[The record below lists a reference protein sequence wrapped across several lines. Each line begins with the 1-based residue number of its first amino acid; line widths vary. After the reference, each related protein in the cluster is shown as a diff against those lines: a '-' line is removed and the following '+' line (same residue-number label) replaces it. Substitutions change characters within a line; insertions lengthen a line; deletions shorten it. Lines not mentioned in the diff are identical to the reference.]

1 MSNVTFLPWVTPEE
15 NSTTASQTK
24 GPSDPPGG
32 LFGGTTAH
40 VTFVEAV
47 ETVEALGTAP
57 VGTGDVADDAS
68 DEPGNAFNADK
79 VEATLLRKLHAHDMT
94 VREAEIWLNEQF
106 ASREEITDWVEKF
119 TRLGYLND
127 ERLAVELATR
137 LSERKG
143 QSRSIIS
150 RELRRRGVDS
160 SAAEAALDG
169 LDSGAEESQAA
180 ELALTRVRQFSRLDD
195 ATAERRLVG
204 FLSRRGYT
212 GQVVREATKAA
223 MATRSPTGGGK
234 GRGGVS
240 FR

>member
-1 MSNVTFLPWVTPEE
+1 MSNVTFLPWVTPEDD
-15 NSTTASQTK
+15 STPVSQTK

-32 LFGGTTAH
+32 LFGGTTAR
-40 VTFVEAV
+40 VKFIEAIEDIAEQEAPHAAAP
-47 ETVEALGTAP
+47 ETAET
-57 VGTGDVADDAS
+57 
-68 DEPGNAFNADK
+68 EPEPENAFNADK

-94 VREAEIWLNEQF
+94 IREAEIWLNEQF
-106 ASREEITDWVEKF
+106 ASREEIADWVEKF

-150 RELRRRGVDS
+150 RELRRRGVDNA
-160 SAAEAALDG
+160 AAEAALDG
-169 LDSGAEESQAA
+169 LDSGAEENQAA

-223 MATRSPTGGGK
+223 MATRSPS

>member
-1 MSNVTFLPWVTPEE
+1 MSNVTFLPWVTPEDD
-15 NSTTASQTK
+15 STPAAHTK

-32 LFGGTTAH
+32 LFGGTPSR
-40 VTFVEAV
+40 VTFIEAVEAV
-47 ETVEALGTAP
+47 ETFVP
-57 VGTGDVADDAS
+57 ADDL
-68 DEPGNAFNADK
+68 EPENAFNADK
-79 VEATLLRKLHAHDMT
+79 VEATLLRKLHSHDMT
-94 VREAEIWLNEQF
+94 VREAELWLNEQF
-106 ASREEITDWVEKF
+106 ASREEIADWVEKF

-150 RELRRRGVDS
+150 RELRRRGVDA

-169 LDSGAEESQAA
+169 LDSGAEENQAA

-223 MATRSPTGGGK
+223 MATRSPS

>member
-1 MSNVTFLPWVTPEE
+1 MSNVTFLPWVSPEDDSTPV
-15 NSTTASQTK
+15 SHTK

-32 LFGGTTAH
+32 LFGGTTPR
-40 VTFVEAV
+40 VKFVEA
-47 ETVEALGTAP
+47 L
-57 VGTGDVADDAS
+57 
-68 DEPGNAFNADK
+68 EPEPDTEPESEPEPENAFNADK
-79 VEATLLRKLHAHDMT
+79 VEATLLRKLHSHDMT

-106 ASREEITDWVEKF
+106 ASREEIADWVEKF

-150 RELRRRGVDS
+150 RELRRRGVDAG
-160 SAAEAALDG
+160 AAEAALDG
-169 LDSGAEESQAA
+169 LDSGAEENQAA

-223 MATRSPTGGGK
+223 MATRSPS

>member
-1 MSNVTFLPWVTPEE
+1 MSNVTFLPWVTPEDD
-15 NSTTASQTK
+15 STPVSQTK

-32 LFGGTTAH
+32 LFGGTTSR
-40 VTFVEAV
+40 VKFVEAV
-47 ETVEALGTAP
+47 EDQESETDSERPAGLDRQAENE
-57 VGTGDVADDAS
+57 S
-68 DEPGNAFNADK
+68 EPENAFNADK

-94 VREAEIWLNEQF
+94 IREAEIWLNEQF
-106 ASREEITDWVEKF
+106 ASREEIADWVEKF

-150 RELRRRGVDS
+150 RELRRRGVDNA
-160 SAAEAALDG
+160 AAEAALEG
-169 LDSGAEESQAA
+169 LDSGAEENQAA

-223 MATRSPTGGGK
+223 MATRTPS

>member
-1 MSNVTFLPWVTPEE
+1 MSNVTFLPWVNPEDDSTPV
-15 NSTTASQTK
+15 SDSK
-24 GPSDPPGG
+24 GPSDSRLDASDG
-32 LFGGTTAH
+32 LFDKTTAR
-40 VTFVEAV
+40 VRFVEAV
-47 ETVEALGTAP
+47 QEPHQPEEVEP
-57 VGTGDVADDAS
+57 
-68 DEPGNAFNADK
+68 ENAFNADK

-106 ASREEITDWVEKF
+106 ASREEIADWVEKF

-150 RELRRRGVDS
+150 RELRRRGVDAA
-160 SAAEAALDG
+160 AAEAALDG
-169 LDSGAEESQAA
+169 LDSGAEENQAA

-223 MATRSPTGGGK
+223 MATRSSGGNGS

>member
-1 MSNVTFLPWVTPEE
+1 MSNVTFLPWVSPEDDSTP
-15 NSTTASQTK
+15 ASHTK

-32 LFGGTTAH
+32 LFGGTPSG
-40 VTFVEAV
+40 VTFIEAV
-47 ETVEALGTAP
+47 ESVDTFVP
-57 VGTGDVADDAS
+57 ADDL
-68 DEPGNAFNADK
+68 EPENAFNADK
-79 VEATLLRKLHAHDMT
+79 VEATLLRKLHSHDMT
-94 VREAEIWLNEQF
+94 VREAELWLNEQF
-106 ASREEITDWVEKF
+106 ASREEIADWVEKF

-150 RELRRRGVDS
+150 RELRRRGVDA

-169 LDSGAEESQAA
+169 LDSGAEENQAA

-223 MATRSPTGGGK
+223 MATRSPS

>member
-1 MSNVTFLPWVTPEE
+1 
-15 NSTTASQTK
+15 
-24 GPSDPPGG
+24 
-32 LFGGTTAH
+32 
-40 VTFVEAV
+40 
-47 ETVEALGTAP
+47 
-57 VGTGDVADDAS
+57 
-68 DEPGNAFNADK
+68 
-79 VEATLLRKLHAHDMT
+79 
-94 VREAEIWLNEQF
+94 
-106 ASREEITDWVEKF
+106 
-119 TRLGYLND
+119 LGYLND

-160 SAAEAALDG
+160 AAAEAALDG
-169 LDSGAEESQAA
+169 LDAGAEENQAA

-223 MATRSPTGGGK
+223 MATRSPS

>member
-1 MSNVTFLPWVTPEE
+1 MSNVTFLPWVNPE
-15 NSTTASQTK
+15 A
-24 GPSDPPGG
+24 
-32 LFGGTTAH
+32 
-40 VTFVEAV
+40 
-47 ETVEALGTAP
+47 
-57 VGTGDVADDAS
+57 
-68 DEPGNAFNADK
+68 EPENAFNADK
-79 VEATLLRKLHAHDMT
+79 VEATLLRKLHSHDMT

-106 ASREEITDWVEKF
+106 ASREEIFDWVEKF

-127 ERLAVELATR
+127 ERLAVEVATR

-150 RELRRRGVDS
+150 RELRRRGVEV
-160 SAAEAALDG
+160 SAVETALEG
-169 LDSGAEESQAA
+169 LDSGAEENQAA

-212 GQVVREATKAA
+212 GQVVREAAKAA
-223 MATRSPTGGGK
+223 MATRSPS

>member
-1 MSNVTFLPWVTPEE
+1 MSNVTFLPWVTPEDD
-15 NSTTASQTK
+15 STPVSQTK

-32 LFGGTTAH
+32 LFGGTTAR
-40 VTFVEAV
+40 VRFIEAV
-47 ETVEALGTAP
+47 EDESVE
-57 VGTGDVADDAS
+57 
-68 DEPGNAFNADK
+68 DEPVHVGALPLSSAGDEEPENAFNADK

-94 VREAEIWLNEQF
+94 IREAEIWLNEQF
-106 ASREEITDWVEKF
+106 ASREEIADWVEKF

-150 RELRRRGVDS
+150 RELRRRGVDNA
-160 SAAEAALDG
+160 AAEAALDG
-169 LDSGAEESQAA
+169 LDSGAEENQAA

-223 MATRSPTGGGK
+223 MATRSPS

>member
-1 MSNVTFLPWVTPEE
+1 MSNVTFLPWVSPEDDSTP
-15 NSTTASQTK
+15 ASHTK

-32 LFGGTTAH
+32 LFGGTPSG
-40 VTFVEAV
+40 VTFIEAV
-47 ETVEALGTAP
+47 ESVDTFVP
-57 VGTGDVADDAS
+57 ADDL
-68 DEPGNAFNADK
+68 EPENAFNADK
-79 VEATLLRKLHAHDMT
+79 VEATLLRKLHSHDMT
-94 VREAEIWLNEQF
+94 VREAELWLNEQF
-106 ASREEITDWVEKF
+106 ASREEIADWVEKF

-150 RELRRRGVDS
+150 RELRRRGVDA

-169 LDSGAEESQAA
+169 LDSGAEENQAA
-180 ELALTRVRQFSRLDD
+180 ELAFTRVRQFSRLDD

-223 MATRSPTGGGK
+223 MATRSPS

>member
-1 MSNVTFLPWVTPEE
+1 MSNVTFLPWVTPEDD
-15 NSTTASQTK
+15 STPVSQTK

-32 LFGGTTAH
+32 LFGGTTAR
-40 VTFVEAV
+40 VKFIEAV
-47 ETVEALGTAP
+47 EPIEVGDPVEAEVP
-57 VGTGDVADDAS
+57 ADDV
-68 DEPGNAFNADK
+68 EPENAFNADK
-79 VEATLLRKLHAHDMT
+79 VEATLLRKLHSHDMT

-106 ASREEITDWVEKF
+106 ASREEIADWVEKF

-160 SAAEAALDG
+160 AAAEAALDG
-169 LDSGAEESQAA
+169 LDAGAEENQAA

-223 MATRSPTGGGK
+223 MATRSPS

>member
-1 MSNVTFLPWVTPEE
+1 MSNVTFLPWVSPEDDSTP
-15 NSTTASQTK
+15 ASHTK

-32 LFGGTTAH
+32 LFGGTPSR
-40 VTFVEAV
+40 VTFIEAV
-47 ETVEALGTAP
+47 ESVDTFVP
-57 VGTGDVADDAS
+57 ADDL
-68 DEPGNAFNADK
+68 EPENAFNADK
-79 VEATLLRKLHAHDMT
+79 VEATLLRKLHSHDMT
-94 VREAEIWLNEQF
+94 VREAELWLNEQF
-106 ASREEITDWVEKF
+106 ASREEIADWVEKF

-150 RELRRRGVDS
+150 RELRRRGVDA

-169 LDSGAEESQAA
+169 LDSGAEENQAA

-223 MATRSPTGGGK
+223 MATRSPS